1 MHGINYFAVT
11 QSELI
16 ICILNCYNL
25 SYFADVSLVILCY
38 LWPDEE
44 NAMFSKT
51 LALFLLI
58 CVLFMLN
65 ESCPSCVVIFHQ
77 IKYISRTL
85 PDDVPPET
93 PIING
98 PLKWQ
103 QLSFPANILKE
114 MQRK

>member
-44 NAMFSKT
+44 NAMFLKT

-77 IKYISRTL
+77 IINVKVDLFGSIL
-85 PDDVPPET
+85 PFV
-93 PIING
+93 I
-98 PLKWQ
+98 
-103 QLSFPANILKE
+103 
-114 MQRK
+114 

>member
-77 IKYISRTL
+77 IITVKVHLFGS
-85 PDDVPPET
+85 
-93 PIING
+93 
-98 PLKWQ
+98 
-103 QLSFPANILKE
+103 ILKRNSLPIFAFVRCSLSAE
-114 MQRK
+114 LLPEFAI